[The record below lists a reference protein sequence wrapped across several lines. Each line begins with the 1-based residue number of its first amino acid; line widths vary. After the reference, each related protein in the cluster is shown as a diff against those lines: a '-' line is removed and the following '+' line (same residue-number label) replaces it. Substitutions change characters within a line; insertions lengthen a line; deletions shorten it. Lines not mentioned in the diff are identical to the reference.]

1 MTDKK
6 MNEIHDTASKIL
18 YGAIKIIVHITVLII
33 SALLTINMFRSF
45 SSIEL
50 YKTLWTILGATIEA
64 GKIYLYVLAIAHF
77 KRAEEYDRFK
87 SIIMFIIYAG
97 LAIVSYQANSGFAM
111 VSIQNQSK
119 TAEIQNDSSSVSLID
134 LEIKQLNEEI
144 EIIKINRLDAMNTKR
159 EYPQNW
165 VTRRSEQQVIID
177 DYSKDIEIKNARINE
192 ISLSKKEVADT
203 GITQESKSSDIFEL
217 IGAGKIEGDTV
228 MLYLM
233 RFIAILLEALT
244 IFTAGT
250 YPLKKTEEDIVTTS
264 TVIKVTEE
272 KPEEENI
279 IPERTNT
286 LLMTINKEEMF
297 KYIDVLMEEGMQK
310 LKNDTYISEKLG
322 LPLATC
328 KTYRKTLLSM
338 SYDNKNLI
346 SSKRGVG
353 TNANFMKKTIKQL
366 IDIDQKLKR

>member
-250 YPLKKTEEDIVTTS
+250 YPLKKTEEDIVTEN
-264 TVIKVTEE
+264 TVTEVTEE
-272 KPEEENI
+272 ESI
-279 IPERTNT
+279 IPARSNT
-286 LLMTINKEEMF
+286 IQVAIDKEGLF
-297 KYIDVLMEEGMQK
+297 SYIDVLMEDGK
-310 LKNDTYISEKLG
+310 DRLKNDQYISSKLNI
-322 LPLATC
+322 PLATC
-328 KTYRKTLLSM
+328 KNYRKILLSM
-338 SYDNKNLI
+338 EYDNRPLI
-346 SSKRGVG
+346 VGIRGVG
-353 TNANFMKKTIKQL
+353 SHSNFLKKTVKQL
-366 IDIDQKLKR
+366 IDIDRKLVRK